1 MKTNLID
8 LKSSP
13 ALAFPPEE
21 WKFSGAPERLAR
33 IRKRLVE
40 NPRDIDLVRARLAT
54 ESYRQTEG
62 QQMPVRRA
70 KVLLHLV
77 REMPIAIDQDENVR
91 RKWLVTAAHR
101 SD

>member
-21 WKFSGAPERLAR
+21 WKSAGAAERLAR

-40 NPRDIDLVRARLAT
+40 NRARDRSCSRPAIH
-54 ESYRQTEG
+54 R
-62 QQMPVRRA
+62 
-70 KVLLHLV
+70 VLS
-77 REMPIAIDQDENVR
+77 
-91 RKWLVTAAHR
+91 
-101 SD
+101 SDSKASKCR